1 MLISILIMNMYNTYL
16 KIVDIRDRNLNKNGY
31 NIKSFIAQ
39 IILNIMTQYWVLK
52 GSLKSHKTVGE
63 ND

>member
-1 MLISILIMNMYNTYL
+1 MYNTYL

>member
-1 MLISILIMNMYNTYL
+1 MYNIYL
-16 KIVDIRDRNLNKNGY
+16 KIVDIRDRNHNKNGY

-39 IILNIMTQYWVLK
+39 IILNIWPKYWVLK
-52 GSLKSHKTVGE
+52 GRLKSDKTVGE

>member
-1 MLISILIMNMYNTYL
+1 MISRLIMNMYNIYL
-16 KIVDIRDRNLNKNGY
+16 KIVDIRDRNHNKNGY
-31 NIKSFIAQ
+31 NIKSFTAQ
-39 IILNIMTQYWVLK
+39 IILNIITQYWVLK

>member
-1 MLISILIMNMYNTYL
+1 MISILIMNMYNTYL
-16 KIVDIRDRNLNKNGY
+16 KIVDIRDRNFNKNGY

-39 IILNIMTQYWVLK
+39 IILNIWSKYWVLK
-52 GSLKSHKTVGE
+52 GRLKSGKTVGE

>member
-1 MLISILIMNMYNTYL
+1 MISILIMNMYNTYL
-16 KIVDIRDRNLNKNGY
+16 KIVDIRDRNFNKNGY

-39 IILNIMTQYWVLK
+39 IILNIWSKYWVLK
-52 GSLKSHKTVGE
+52 GRLKSHKTVGE

>member
-1 MLISILIMNMYNTYL
+1 MISILIMNMYNTYL
-16 KIVDIRDRNLNKNGY
+16 KIVDIRDRNFNKNGY

-39 IILNIMTQYWVLK
+39 IILNIWSKYWVLK
-52 GSLKSHKTVGE
+52 GRLKSDKTVGE

>member
-1 MLISILIMNMYNTYL
+1 MYNTYL
-16 KIVDIRDRNLNKNGY
+16 KIVDIRDRNFNKNGY

-52 GSLKSHKTVGE
+52 GRLKSDKTVGE

>member
-1 MLISILIMNMYNTYL
+1 MMNMYNTYL
-16 KIVDIRDRNLNKNGY
+16 KIVDIRDRNINKNEY

-39 IILNIMTQYWVLK
+39 IILNIWSKYWVLK
-52 GSLKSHKTVGE
+52 GRLKSDKTVGE

>member
-1 MLISILIMNMYNTYL
+1 MYNIYL
-16 KIVDIRDRNLNKNGY
+16 KIVDIRDRNHNKNGY
-31 NIKSFIAQ
+31 NIKSFTAQ

-52 GSLKSHKTVGE
+52 GRLKSDKTVGE